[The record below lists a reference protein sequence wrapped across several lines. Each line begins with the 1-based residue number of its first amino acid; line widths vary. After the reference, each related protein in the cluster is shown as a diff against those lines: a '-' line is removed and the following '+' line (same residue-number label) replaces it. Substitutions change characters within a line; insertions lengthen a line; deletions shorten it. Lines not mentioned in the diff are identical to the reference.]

1 MHRLPQERPGFGVQ
15 YRHPRLT
22 EVTMKILSFLQDVG
36 PDHQGRYL
44 SDIWKFSDQQIETT
58 HDFIQWVFPLAEPSS
73 AVPDA
78 PVLEPGEIELIHKSS
93 PATMNLEKSGQWF
106 LDFLA
111 RSKGWLRPH
120 DHNHLRITRMIK
132 SQRLLLGE
140 LAAESAKQRV
150 LQMVKKANAPVS
162 DLTSDYWRAA

>member
-1 MHRLPQERPGFGVQ
+1 
-15 YRHPRLT
+15 
-22 EVTMKILSFLQDVG
+22 MKLLSFLQDVG

-58 HDFIQWVFPLAEPSS
+58 HDFIQWVFPLAEPSG
-73 AVPDA
+73 AIPGA
-78 PVLEPGEIELIHKSS
+78 PVLESAEIDLIHKSS

-106 LDFLA
+106 IDYLA
-111 RSKGWLRPH
+111 RSKGWLRSH

-140 LAAESAKQRV
+140 LAADSAKERV
-150 LQMVKKANAPVS
+150 LQMAKKAKAPIDDVA
-162 DLTSDYWRAA
+162 YAHWHAA

>member
-1 MHRLPQERPGFGVQ
+1 
-15 YRHPRLT
+15 
-22 EVTMKILSFLQDVG
+22 MKLLSFLQDVG

-73 AVPDA
+73 GFPAA
-78 PVLEPGEIELIHKSS
+78 PVLEPAEIDLIHKSS

-106 LDFLA
+106 LDYLS
-111 RSKGWLRPH
+111 RSKDWLREY
-120 DHNHLRITRMIK
+120 DHNHLRITRMIR

-140 LAAESAKQRV
+140 LAAESSKEKV
-150 LQMVKKANAPVS
+150 LQMAKKS
-162 DLTSDYWRAA
+162 RARIGDTAYEHWKAA

>member
-1 MHRLPQERPGFGVQ
+1 
-15 YRHPRLT
+15 
-22 EVTMKILSFLQDVG
+22 MKLLSFLQDVG

-58 HDFIQWVFPLAEPSS
+58 HDFIQWVFPLAEPSG
-73 AVPDA
+73 AIPGA
-78 PVLEPGEIELIHKSS
+78 PVLESAEIDLIHKSS

-106 LDFLA
+106 IDYLA
-111 RSKGWLRPH
+111 RSKGWLRSH

-140 LAAESAKQRV
+140 LAADSAKERV
-150 LQMVKKANAPVS
+150 LQMAKKAKAPI
-162 DLTSDYWRAA
+162 DDMAYAYWRAA

>member
-1 MHRLPQERPGFGVQ
+1 
-15 YRHPRLT
+15 
-22 EVTMKILSFLQDVG
+22 MKLLSFLQDVG

-58 HDFIQWVFPLAEPSS
+58 HDFVQWVFPLAEPSG
-73 AVPDA
+73 AFPGA
-78 PVLEPGEIELIHKSS
+78 PVLEPAEIDLIHKSS

-106 LDFLA
+106 VDYLA
-111 RSKGWLRPH
+111 RSKTWLRSH

-140 LAAESAKQRV
+140 LAAESTKARV
-150 LQMVKKANAPVS
+150 LQMATKTKAPIDDVAYE
-162 DLTSDYWRAA
+162 YWRAA